1 MRALSAAELLRVWE
15 VAGDRHP
22 IDRALALLCA
32 ACPGW
37 EVQQLA
43 RLPVGRRDA
52 LLLALRQRT
61 LGPQLLGY
69 GQCPQCATHV
79 EFSVTIADLLQTV
92 EGVGTGA
99 PDRAALQPEEHMLEA
114 NEHHVRFRL
123 PNSFDLAAIV
133 DCADAREE
141 RNELLR
147 YCVLDARQGQA
158 ETPISDLPDSLVTL
172 LGDRMAELDPLAEV
186 RLELNCPECQHRW
199 PVTLDI
205 ASFFW
210 NEIAGR
216 AKRLLHDVH
225 VLARAYAWR
234 EQDIL
239 AMSERRRQYFLNMVS

>member
-37 EVQQLA
+37 EVKQLA
-43 RLPVGRRDA
+43 RLPIGQRDA

-61 LGPQLLGY
+61 LGPQLPGY
-69 GQCPQCATHV
+69 GRCPQCATQV
-79 EFSVTIADLLQTV
+79 EFSVTIAELLQTV
-92 EGVGTGA
+92 EGGA
-99 PDRAALQPEEHMLEA
+99 ELPDCVALQQEEHTLEA
-114 NEHHVRFRL
+114 EEHHVQFRV

-133 DCADAREE
+133 GCADAREA

-147 YCVLDARQGQA
+147 HCVLDARQSQA
-158 ETPISDLPDSLVTL
+158 ETPISDLPDSLVTSL
-172 LGDRMAELDPLAEV
+172 SDRMAELDPLAEV
-186 RLELNCPECQHRW
+186 RLELNCPQCQHRW

-210 NEIAGR
+210 TEIAVR
-216 AKRLLHDVH
+216 AKRLLYEIHL
-225 VLARAYAWR
+225 LARAYAWR
-234 EQDIL
+234 EEDIL
-239 AMSERRRQYFLNMVS
+239 AMSERRRQYYLNMVS